1 MSGKETV
8 FIHESAY
15 VDDGAEIG
23 PGTKIWHFTHI
34 REGATIGKNC
44 NIGQNVYVG
53 PGVVIGD
60 GVKIQNNVSVYEG
73 VTLDDYV
80 FLGPSV
86 VFTNV
91 INPRSEFPKKDQFME
106 TLVGRG
112 ATVGANAT
120 VICGVTLG
128 ISCFVAAGS
137 VVTDDV
143 SDYSLVMGIP
153 ARHLGWMCACG
164 VRINFRNAEGETI
177 CFACKKRYIKED
189 AKVRLLEGR

>member
-1 MSGKETV
+1 MSEKETV
-8 FIHESAY
+8 FIHESAF
-15 VDDGAEIG
+15 VDDGAVIG
-23 PGTKIWHFTHI
+23 PGTKVWHFTHV
-34 REGATIGKNC
+34 REGAKVGSDC

-53 PGVVIGD
+53 PGVVIGN

-106 TLVGRG
+106 THVGRG

-128 ISCFVAAGS
+128 VSCFVAAGS

-153 ARHLGWMCACG
+153 ARHVGWMCACG
-164 VRINFRNAEGETI
+164 VRINFRNSDDKAI
-177 CFACKKRYIKED
+177 CFACKRRYIKED
-189 AKVRLLEGR
+189 DIVRLQEGK